1 MEKPSL
7 EIGNGNWAI
16 KENNLLGYA
25 NVDGMILPDPI
36 TVTRATLA
44 TRVNPSGLIED
55 VELLGGDL
63 VTNGDFELNSN
74 WNNFGSPTT
83 SEQSTEQSH
92 TGTYSWKIIADATQ
106 EGIFSPNNFNLTNG
120 LTYTVSLWIYS
131 VSGNS
136 IKSGLNNTS
145 QSVFTERTVTVGEW
159 TNITYEATATSTGA
173 SYISILSQNSLNF
186 FVDNVTVKEVTR
198 NGLAKIDYTDGTANL
213 LVEPARTNTVTY
225 SEKISQYTH
234 VGLTIIDNDTT
245 SPSGLTSASKITET
259 DGGSL
264 HYAGVSLSGAAA
276 EYSWSCFLKQG
287 TVRYAGMRAVVN
299 GFVNRFFVNVDLS
312 NGSVVD
318 TNTVGSGVTWE
329 YSVEEYSN
337 NWYRLIITA
346 PNTSGNMDFTISPSN
361 QSNPSYSLGLPSHSG
376 DINNYFYAWG
386 AQFEQG
392 SYPTSY
398 IKTHGATAARAQDVI
413 TKTGISD
420 KINSTEGVL
429 FFETAFLNDTGNY
442 KSVTLSDGTTAN
454 RITFENRPVANQIKV
469 FVCVSGTNV
478 MQSTQTLT
486 DVKAFNKIA
495 IKWKQNDFA
504 WWVNGVKIY
513 TDTSGNTF
521 SANTLNRL
529 GFDRGDGFTLLE
541 GKVKQLQVYK
551 TALTDLEI
559 ESLTSF
565 ASFTEMTNALNYTIY

>member
-25 NVDGMILPDPI
+25 NVDGMILPDPV
-36 TVTRATLA
+36 TVTRASLA

-55 VELLGGDL
+55 VALVLGDEILDGGFDIDGNWTKQTGWSIANGVANSVASGNGQDL
-63 VTNGDFELNSN
+63 
-74 WNNFGSPTT
+74 
-83 SEQSTEQSH
+83 
-92 TGTYSWKIIADATQ
+92 IR
-106 EGIFSPNNFNLTNG
+106 
-120 LTYTVSLWIYS
+120 S
-131 VSGNS
+131 VSGEITSGKTYKIEYTISNHVTGGVKTFLSGGGAVQGVTNS
-136 IKSGLNNTS
+136 GNGTYVDYLLAPANNTS
-145 QSVFTERTVTVGEW
+145 FKITTASGGFTGSIENVSLK
-159 TNITYEATATSTGA
+159 EAT
-173 SYISILSQNSLNF
+173 I
-186 FVDNVTVKEVTR
+186 

-213 LVEPARTNTVTY
+213 LVEPARTNLVTY
-225 SEKISQYTH
+225 SEDFGNAFWNFNTEISKDLNSIAAPDSTSTADKIKGTTASSRHYIGRSALANASESASFSVFAKAGELRYLQIASFNTVNQH
-234 VGLTIIDNDTT
+234 ANFDLLTGTIGNIGSDFANVTMQSLVNGWYRITLT
-245 SPSGLTSASKITET
+245 SVDKYNGFYLFLVSGLTASWAETWSMSNDT
-259 DGGSL
+259 DGL
-264 HYAGVSLSGAAA
+264 YL
-276 EYSWSCFLKQG
+276 
-287 TVRYAGMRAVVN
+287 
-299 GFVNRFFVNVDLS
+299 
-312 NGSVVD
+312 
-318 TNTVGSGVTWE
+318 
-329 YSVEEYSN
+329 
-337 NWYRLIITA
+337 
-346 PNTSGNMDFTISPSN
+346 
-361 QSNPSYSLGLPSHSG
+361 
-376 DINNYFYAWG
+376 WG
-386 AQFEQG
+386 AQVEEAAY
-392 SYPTSY
+392 STSY
-398 IKTHGATAARAQDVI
+398 IKTSGTTVTRAQDVI